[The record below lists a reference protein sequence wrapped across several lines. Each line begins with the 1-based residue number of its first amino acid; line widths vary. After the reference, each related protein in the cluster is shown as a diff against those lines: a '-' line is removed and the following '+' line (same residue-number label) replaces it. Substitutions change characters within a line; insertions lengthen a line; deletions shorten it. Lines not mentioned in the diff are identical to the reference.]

1 MRVFLAGASGAIG
14 QRLVPQLV
22 ARGHQVTGTTRSAD
36 KAERLRSLGAEPVV
50 VDGLDAAAIGEAV
63 ARAEPDAIIHQ
74 LTALADASSLRR
86 FDHSFAE
93 TNELRTKGTDHLLAA
108 AAAAG
113 VDRFVAQSYTNWTNV
128 REGGSVKS
136 EEDPLDP
143 DPPRAQSKTLAAIRY
158 LERAVLAAPLA
169 GTVLRYGNFYGP
181 GASDAFL
188 ELIRKRKLPV
198 VGAGTGVWSWIH
210 IDDAAAATVA
220 ALELGKRGVYNIV
233 DDDPAPVSEW
243 LPYLA
248 EQVGAKVPRRVP
260 VWLGR
265 LAAGEVGV
273 SLMTRVRG
281 ASNEKAKRELDW
293 RPTWGS
299 WREGFRDG
307 LETDRPP
314 AAPSRAAG
322 EVA

>member
-22 ARGHQVTGTTRSAD
+22 ARSHQVTATTRSAD
-36 KAERLRSLGAEPVV
+36 KVERLRAQGADPVV

-74 LTALADASSLRR
+74 MTALADMGSLRR
-86 FDHSFAE
+86 FDRSFAA

-113 VDRFVAQSYTNWTNV
+113 VERFVAQSYTNWTNI
-128 REGGSVKS
+128 REVGSVKT
-136 EEDPLDP
+136 EEDPLDAN
-143 DPPRAQSKTLAAIRY
+143 PPRAQRKTLAAIRY
-158 LERAVLAAPLA
+158 LEQAVLAAPLA

-220 ALELGKRGVYNIV
+220 ALELGGRGVYNIV

-248 EQVGAKVPRRVP
+248 QQVGAQAPRHVP

-273 SLMTRVRG
+273 SLMTQVRG

-293 RPTWGS
+293 QPTWRS
-299 WREGFRDG
+299 WREGFRHG
-307 LETDRPP
+307 LETNRP
-314 AAPSRAAG
+314 AATLSRAAD
-322 EVA
+322 EAA